1 MRSSVVGLGAA
12 LVVVAGAGGGAVAL
26 ARHDLP
32 HAPAGAVVTA
42 PGDTVPAVAA
52 GRTVH
57 FDGSDDPSTT
67 FLPLGEQPQDGHTLS
82 AQHAFNAL
90 VQKGSKLSPIPVSV
104 RAYYGSLTDRDAS
117 PMAAGTRVWGFA
129 VVTGCVYAGGPAPP
143 GSRPP
148 VRPQHCRQWEFV
160 DARTGHALGVV
171 EQEVLPD

>member
-1 MRSSVVGLGAA
+1 MRSSVVGLVAA

-32 HAPAGAVVTA
+32 HAPAGAVAST

-52 GRTVH
+52 GRTVY
-57 FDGSDDPSTT
+57 FDGSDDPTT
-67 FLPLGEQPQDGHTLS
+67 AFLPLGEMAQDGRTLS

-90 VQKGSKLSPIPVSV
+90 VQVGSKLSPIPVSV
-104 RAYYGSLTDRDAS
+104 RAYYGSLTDGDAS

-129 VVTGCVYAGGPAPP
+129 VVTGCVYAGGPSPP
-143 GSRPP
+143 GSPAP
-148 VRPQHCRQWEFV
+148 VRPAHCRQWEFV
-160 DARTGHALGVV
+160 DARTGHDLGVT